1 MTDHVKVAWD
11 HVLPDSWTERDVCG
25 QLTLCSFRNSIGST
39 MCLYFKHR
47 RNKDERFHILIQD
60 KDPFKLRT
68 IQLAGMSMVQC
79 RSFMKTSS
87 VCLLLCSIQL
97 LFLLAF
103 RIAATKLVCV
113 GIWSKSLWRQKKHH
127 QRLFQAFLLPPA
139 RCLQCTGIKKWLTS
153 FWKTC
158 VSSISVMQRWYLRS
172 LLVNS

>member
-1 MTDHVKVAWD
+1 
-11 HVLPDSWTERDVCG
+11 
-25 QLTLCSFRNSIGST
+25 

-113 GIWSKSLWRQKKHH
+113 GI
-127 QRLFQAFLLPPA
+127 
-139 RCLQCTGIKKWLTS
+139 
-153 FWKTC
+153 
-158 VSSISVMQRWYLRS
+158 
-172 LLVNS
+172 